1 MKIRF
6 ICIFALFLL
15 FSGSSFA
22 QEKPAWIT
30 SFENTLKKKEAAW
43 KIKNKIEYP
52 ETGSY
57 SFTLKSGNATA
68 LIQISAFPVITNPEE
83 TFTGQVTIF
92 DNTTGK
98 NMRKN
103 KLPNLGSEGY
113 IWTGSRNSYTSIK
126 FRKDKVF
133 VNVFAPTEKTAR
145 RFAQHV
151 FEQIP

>member
-22 QEKPAWIT
+22 QTNPAWIT
-30 SFENTLKKKEAAW
+30 SVEETLKKKETVW

-52 ETGSY
+52 DTGSY

-92 DNTTGK
+92 DNTAGK

-103 KLPNLGSEGY
+103 KLPNFGNEGY
-113 IWTGSRNSYTSIK
+113 IWTGSKGAYTTIK
-126 FRKDKVF
+126 FRKGNVF

-145 RFAQHV
+145 RFAQYV